1 MFVRFSGRLLI
12 NVASLNTQGASGTN
26 FIEITK
32 VPVVL
37 EKNGEFLVEEVPA
50 ISGNMLKHYH
60 FVHLVNLL
68 KNSKYNRTKL
78 SEDDLRYVAYRFR
91 ERVNDMANIGNERAD
106 FSKEEDIIKKFATAD
121 IHGYLVPATRPNRRE
136 SLVKFSFA
144 IPSEESIERA
154 VEISSITQNRV
165 VIDDKGKI
173 EGGGEEAGKAMMVFK
188 RQYASALYGFSSA
201 FDAYYVGRPQS
212 NPRQIAVRDK
222 ERKER
227 AKLSI
232 LAYINLLSGVSG
244 ANTSRGLPALE
255 VRELVAV
262 TSQKPIPMA
271 KHGFYKDYIEETIK
285 ILDDFSKAFETN
297 VTVHIYTKDKR
308 NIGKTQSND
317 FLELKHYDSF
327 VALIKNVA
335 EEVAN
340 GLSSE

>member
-37 EKNGEFLVEEVPA
+37 ERNGEFLVEEVPA

-144 IPSEESIERA
+144 IPCEESIGRA
-154 VEISSITQNRV
+154 VEISSVTQNRV
-165 VIDDKGKI
+165 VIDEKGNI
-173 EGGGEEAGKAMMVFK
+173 ESRGEGGTAMMVFK

-201 FDAYYVGRPQS
+201 FDAYYVSRPQS
-212 NPRQIAVRDK
+212 NPRQIAVQDE

-232 LAYINLLSGVSG
+232 LAYINFLSGVSG

-255 VRELVAV
+255 VKELVAV

-308 NIGKTQSND
+308 NLDETQDND